1 LLSCQTLVG
10 CIDCAIARDRL
21 QPAVSYSLQPD
32 TGADYT
38 VTNVEYRGWHHGRL
52 WEQGK
57 VLGLLICDC
66 WGSTTLVMLAAVA
79 VGRLLGLDFP
89 VIAKSIA
96 TLRVPVAA
104 LSSEAKPMA

>member
-1 LLSCQTLVG
+1 MAPRGCGSRKSFGAIDLRLLGQHNLSN
-10 CIDCAIARDRL
+10 A
-21 QPAVSYSLQPD
+21 
-32 TGADYT
+32 
-38 VTNVEYRGWHHGRL
+38 
-52 WEQGK
+52 
-57 VLGLLICDC
+57 
-66 WGSTTLVMLAAVA
+66 LAAVA

>member
-1 LLSCQTLVG
+1 M
-10 CIDCAIARDRL
+10 A
-21 QPAVSYSLQPD
+21 P
-32 TGADYT
+32 
-38 VTNVEYRGWHHGRL
+38 RL

-57 VLGLLICDC
+57 VLGLLDLR
-66 WGSTTLVMLAAVA
+66 GAHNSNALAAVA

-96 TLRVPVAA
+96 TFGVPVA